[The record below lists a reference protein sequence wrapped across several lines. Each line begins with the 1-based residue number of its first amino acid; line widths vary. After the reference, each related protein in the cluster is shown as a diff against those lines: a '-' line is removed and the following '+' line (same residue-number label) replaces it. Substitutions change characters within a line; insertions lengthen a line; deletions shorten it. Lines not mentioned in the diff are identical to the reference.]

1 MDWMKETDDQLR
13 RGAFLMVEG
22 NPMTIGWGQ
31 FGIIWNKQTFSV
43 YVRESRYT
51 HELLSHTMTFT
62 VSVPKN
68 GTLQKELAF
77 CGTKSGRD
85 VDKVSALHASLMP
98 ARFGGQDGFSGCR
111 FHIECRILFRTD
123 LDEHLLEN
131 ESLLS
136 RYYAEGDSH
145 TMYIGEILGVWE
157 EAE

>member
-1 MDWMKETDDQLR
+1 MNWMKETNDQLQ
-13 RGAFLMVEG
+13 RGAFLMVDG

-31 FGIIWNKQTFSV
+31 FGIIWNKQTFTV

-51 HELLSHTMTFT
+51 HELLNHATTFT
-62 VSVPKN
+62 VSVPAR
-68 GTLQKELAF
+68 GTLQKELGF
-77 CGTKSGRD
+77 CGTRSGRD
-85 VDKVSALHASLMP
+85 IDKMAAVNGSLIP
-98 ARFGGQDGFSGCR
+98 ARFGGQDGFAGCR

-136 RYYAEGDSH
+136 RFYEEGDSH